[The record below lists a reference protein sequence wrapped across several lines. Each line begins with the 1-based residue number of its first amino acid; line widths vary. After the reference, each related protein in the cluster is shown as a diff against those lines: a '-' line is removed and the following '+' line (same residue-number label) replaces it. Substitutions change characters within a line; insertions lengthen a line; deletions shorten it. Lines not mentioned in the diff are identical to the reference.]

1 MQKIIRA
8 IILTSLFCASQEADA
23 QFNTVGTSRKVAA
36 VQSTGKLHTDHVTV
50 TIDGEVIENS
60 DKDTV
65 ARPLLNNINYQKS
78 GVKTPIKP
86 VTPAPPPTPTPTD
99 TVAASPRHLL
109 STPLEQL
116 TLSSPYGMRKDP
128 FTGKQKF
135 HQGAD
140 YLTASEN
147 VYAMMPGR
155 IKKID
160 YDKRLGNYIV
170 LEHGDFTVTYAHL
183 HTVVGRKGD
192 TVKAGQSVGI
202 SGSTGR
208 STGDHLHVS
217 IRYHKELIDPD
228 PLIRYIQ
235 RFLADPTHSNQT
247 SAL

>member
-1 MQKIIRA
+1 MRNLLKT
-8 IILTSLFCASQEADA
+8 LSLVCLLCASQTADA

-36 VQSTGKLHTDHVTV
+36 VQSTGRLRADHVTV
-50 TIDGEVIENS
+50 TVEGEVIEPVR
-60 DKDTV
+60 KDTL
-65 ARPLLNNINYQKS
+65 AANTLSNINHQNS
-78 GVKTPIKP
+78 GVTKP
-86 VTPAPPPTPTPTD
+86 VQPPVQQLGSASAPADSTRTE
-99 TVAASPRHLL
+99 PRHLL
-109 STPLEQL
+109 CTPLKQL
-116 TLSSPYGMRKDP
+116 TVSSPFGMRKDP

-135 HQGAD
+135 HQGTD

-160 YDKRLGNYIV
+160 YDRKLGNYIV
-170 LEHGDFTVTYAHL
+170 LEHGEFVVTYAHL

-217 IRYHKELIDPD
+217 IRYHKKPIDPD

-235 RFLADPTHSNQT
+235 RYITDPTHPIQSG
-247 SAL
+247 SL